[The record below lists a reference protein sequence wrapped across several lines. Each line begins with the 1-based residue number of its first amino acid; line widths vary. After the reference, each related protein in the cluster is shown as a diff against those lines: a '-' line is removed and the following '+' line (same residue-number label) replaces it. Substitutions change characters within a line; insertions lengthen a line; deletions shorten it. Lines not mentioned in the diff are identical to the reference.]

1 MKYRRPQ
8 TFDAAVEQLK
18 ACSGF
23 SVTGRQLQ
31 LQVAVT
37 RLFELNWYEDA
48 MKPLYHSNA
57 VVQLVMNS
65 IVPMIQELILE
76 KSVFDE
82 AVDKA
87 DKVKVAKYHNEY
99 DALLQKMKEVAP
111 LRKQRS
117 VTAEFEAMAHAME
130 LYANDEDIQSSLRA
144 IFGVMKSARTAFR
157 LVFVRINDALENH
170 SEILKSDDIPFEA
183 LQL

>member
-8 TFDAAVEQLK
+8 TFEAAVAQLK
-18 ACSGF
+18 ACSNF

-31 LQVAVT
+31 LQTAVA
-37 RLFELNWYEDA
+37 RLFELNWYDNA

-82 AVDKA
+82 AVAKA
-87 DKVKVAKYHNEY
+87 DQMKVEKYHDEY

-111 LRKQRS
+111 LRKNRS
-117 VTAEFEAMAHAME
+117 VTAEFETMAHAME
-130 LYANDEDIQSSLRA
+130 LYANDEDVQISLRA
-144 IFGVMKSARTAFR
+144 IFGVMKTARTAFR
-157 LVFVRINDALENH
+157 LVFARINDALENH
-170 SEILKSDDIPFEA
+170 NEILKSDDIPLEA
-183 LQL
+183 LKL